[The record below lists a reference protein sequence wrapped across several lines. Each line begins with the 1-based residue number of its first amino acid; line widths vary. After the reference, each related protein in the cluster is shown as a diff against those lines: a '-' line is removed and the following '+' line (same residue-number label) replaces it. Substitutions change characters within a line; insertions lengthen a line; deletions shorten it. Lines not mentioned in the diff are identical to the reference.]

1 MRIDFHGQNAEIT
14 GRLRNHAE
22 PRLQTL
28 ARHFEDV
35 QGIKIVVKGQ
45 RNWRNVEI
53 TVDADGLLVRAQER
67 SNDELEAFDRAL
79 DAIERQLGRFRER
92 VRDAHRRA
100 KELSETTAQT
110 QVKEQPNQEASV
122 RLVRTKTVTL
132 KPMTAQ
138 EAIMQMDLLG
148 HDFFL
153 YLDADA
159 EKVAVVY
166 RRKEGGYGVLL
177 GE

>member
-1 MRIDFHGQNAEIT
+1 MRISFHGQNAEIT

-28 ARHFEDV
+28 ARHF
-35 QGIKIVVKGQ
+35 QKAHSAKIVVKGQ
-45 RNWRNVEI
+45 RSWRTVEI

-67 SNDELEAFDRAL
+67 SDDELEAFDKAL
-79 DAIERQLGRFRER
+79 DAIERQLTRFRER
-92 VRDAHRRA
+92 VRDSHRRP
-100 KELSETTAQT
+100 KEAQSATEAVHTEQSDEGTAVQI
-110 QVKEQPNQEASV
+110 
-122 RLVRTKTVTL
+122 VRTKTVTL
-132 KPMTAQ
+132 KPMTAE
-138 EAIMQMDLLG
+138 EAVMQMDLLG

-153 YLDADA
+153 YLDADT

-166 RRKEGGYGVLL
+166 RRKEGGYGVLV